1 MAEETYPINI
11 WINPE
16 RFEVLQQAGLGAMP
30 KEVLAGMK
38 VLAVPNT
45 AAQRDK
51 MLKLFTMAKFDTATT
66 KSIELLPKYVKDKIF
81 DLVVARKKLDVM
93 DEFIAGFEK
102 AGDAFWNQEIA

>member
-1 MAEETYPINI
+1 MTEIYPINI

-16 RFEVLQQAGLGAMP
+16 RFEALQAAGLGSMP

-38 VLAVPNT
+38 VLAVPCNAT
-45 AAQRDK
+45 HRDK
-51 MLKLFTMAKFDTATT
+51 ILKLFPTAKYDAATT

-81 DLVVARKKLDVM
+81 DLMVARKKLDVV